1 MRVLVDKGAL
11 RGWWYMCAVVGEGL
25 QMCGG
30 SFGEKG
36 QKQEKMG
43 AKMRCDGG
51 KFVEREEG
59 VG

>member
-1 MRVLVDKGAL
+1 MLFV
-11 RGWWYMCAVVGEGL
+11 RGLVGEGL

-36 QKQEKMG
+36 QKQEKME

-51 KFVEREEG
+51 EFVESEDG

>member
-1 MRVLVDKGAL
+1 
-11 RGWWYMCAVVGEGL
+11 MCAVVGEGL

-30 SFGEKG
+30 SFVEKG

-43 AKMRCDGG
+43 AKVRYDGG

-59 VG
+59 LG